1 MSSVA
6 ADDFDDVAARG
17 VAARRAPTPRL
28 EGALQRPAKK
38 ARTNQFISS
47 NTLTRLVGSY
57 HKYFTEYSRTKK
69 KVLQRVPAKVWKQ
82 VYADYLQDVQRACK
96 VDEAEFEE
104 QSLPAERTLQD
115 ALRAALD
122 PDTGASDLSGA
133 EKVAPPSED
142 VLMRLKKSGEHSKRV
157 LPRHRDEII
166 AGAIPAASTVEGVA
180 VRAVDHEVEASS
192 EDDSEREDQETSSDQ
207 VVNGSSI
214 VPPTGAQISAGRR
227 ASASRNATA
236 LENMA
241 DAITSFVHFAT
252 ATGATLQS
260 IAKTLEAREQ
270 SRSIS
275 EKIALRRA
283 KLEEIKW
290 LYDNQVISREVFNA
304 KVSPLSNEILLMT
317 GDE

>member
-1 MSSVA
+1 
-6 ADDFDDVAARG
+6 
-17 VAARRAPTPRL
+17 
-28 EGALQRPAKK
+28 
-38 ARTNQFISS
+38 
-47 NTLTRLVGSY
+47 
-57 HKYFTEYSRTKK
+57 
-69 KVLQRVPAKVWKQ
+69 
-82 VYADYLQDVQRACK
+82 VQ
-96 VDEAEFEE
+96 
-104 QSLPAERTLQD
+104 
-115 ALRAALD
+115 
-122 PDTGASDLSGA
+122 
-133 EKVAPPSED
+133 
-142 VLMRLKKSGEHSKRV
+142 MRLKKSGEHAERV

-166 AGAIPAASTVEGVA
+166 AGVIPAASTVEGVA

-192 EDDSEREDQETSSDQ
+192 EDDSERGDQETSSDQ
-207 VVNGSSI
+207 VANDSSI